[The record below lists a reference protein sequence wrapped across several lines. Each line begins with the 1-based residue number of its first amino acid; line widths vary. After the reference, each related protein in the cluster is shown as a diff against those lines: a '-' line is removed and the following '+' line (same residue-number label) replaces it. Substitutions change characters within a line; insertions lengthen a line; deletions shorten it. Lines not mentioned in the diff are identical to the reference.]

1 VLVTSDS
8 QALNRWSIYAYDT
21 GSLTWSRVKSQSY
34 NVTNFWNYI
43 DWFAEGYN
51 QFTQIDY
58 SVDYTYQI
66 PLIQSNVG
74 ETVKVF
80 NVGSG
85 GWLLLEK
92 YAQVNSQDYTQS
104 YKVIGRQRG
113 TIEFSSNLYK
123 LTNSLLT
130 FDGSLYDNDSYDN
143 SATIELRIILETLKN
158 KIFVDNYR
166 QYWLD
171 LLFVGFRYA
180 LSEQSYLD
188 WLMKTSFIKA
198 THNAGELKQKVNYNN
213 DNLENYEDY
222 INEVKPYRTKVREYI
237 SAYSKI
243 DNAPSMISDF
253 DLPQVYNS
261 EGKIEPINVRYI
273 DNALVYNSPQ
283 VLEYPWK
290 NWYDNVGFK
299 IKSIEIVN
307 GGSGYVIPPVVRISG
322 NGTGAVASAF
332 IANGKVNRIKI
343 INPGTG
349 YLSAPTVILDGGL
362 AENGVAAQAV
372 AIIESEVVR
381 SMHVSVKF
389 DRTSKNYYI
398 TELTETETFTGSGS
412 LKQFILKWPADVK
425 VGKSTVTVAGQEI
438 LRENYT
444 ITKKSS
450 VTRGYTAYYSVLTLD
465 DAPANGETV
474 SISYYKDVTLLSAAD
489 RINFFYNPT
498 TGQLGNDLGQ
508 LLVGV
513 DYGGVN
519 VTGLGF
525 GAGAG
530 WDALPWFS
538 DQWDGFDTAFDDYI
552 VTVGDSTYVFTLP
565 YTPTLGQEINIYV
578 NGLRIDDPY
587 FDLYDGSTAQPN
599 GRKLPQD
606 WVVMSTFIGD
616 GITNVIDLP
625 NLTDPYPLNINDGD
639 KIIFRKSTS
648 DGSFLPNENEY
659 DTVLQGG
666 NLAYTTATG
675 IAPDDII
682 LDGDNFVTPDTSHGP
697 EELVPGQIL
706 DAVAIK
712 VYAMS
717 RDGSAK
723 IKWNNYKGNGTNVN
737 FSLKQYANSKQAITV
752 LVNGIIKEQS
762 IDYTVDWQNSNV
774 VFTVPPV
781 LDSDVAVSSFS
792 FNGDGILDLDYFV
805 GDGSTMEF
813 ITNASWSAGAT
824 SIVLVNGDL
833 LNYDLFQTDITYDSA
848 YRVGIRF
855 VTPPPSGSIVNYLIQ
870 RQFFSDDSTELQK
883 TSVVKSETIVTDGS
897 TTVYSLTNIVG
908 FNDVY
913 ENNVIVRA
921 GQTILRSPSAEYFTL
936 TNNNLSYSLPQHKFA
951 PYSFAPINLKVY
963 LNGTQLIVGSEYIFD
978 FGTVSVVLTS
988 SKYVNNGKL
997 IVVVDTDAEYKMT
1010 ANTIEFV
1017 NTVWPAGTEFEI
1029 VSFYNHDVM
1038 DIQRKSDT
1046 ITSAI
1051 SLTVGTVDYFTFRN
1065 KERGI
1070 FVLDRVTVSDDFVWV
1085 IKNGNLLTHSVD
1097 WKLLEDRR
1105 TIEVK
1110 DVSPNDKL
1118 SMIGYNPTAV
1128 TEQYSYMQFKD
1139 MLNRTHYKR
1148 LNKNKQTFIV
1158 NDLYQTDI
1166 GITVDNA
1173 SVLDDP
1179 NPEGN
1184 LPGIVYINGERI
1196 EYFAKTGNVLSRLR
1210 RGTLGTGVPTV
1221 HRSGTDI
1228 INIGI
1233 SETIPYKDELVIETF
1248 VSTDSSNVLYTNFV
1262 PEATPATI
1270 DDGSTVYTPWYRKTI
1285 PSNFGQCDQI
1295 EVFVAGYRLKKVPY
1309 KLHDITV
1316 HLESPEGD
1324 VQYES
1329 EFSVDGETSTVR
1341 LTTAPP
1347 DDTKIVVVKKIGKM
1361 WSDLD
1366 TSLVDST
1373 NNIANFI
1380 KSAPGVWPL

>member
-1 VLVTSDS
+1 
-8 QALNRWSIYAYDT
+8 
-21 GSLTWSRVKSQSY
+21 
-34 NVTNFWNYI
+34 
-43 DWFAEGYN
+43 
-51 QFTQIDY
+51 
-58 SVDYTYQI
+58 
-66 PLIQSNVG
+66 
-74 ETVKVF
+74 
-80 NVGSG
+80 
-85 GWLLLEK
+85 
-92 YAQVNSQDYTQS
+92 
-104 YKVIGRQRG
+104 
-113 TIEFSSNLYK
+113 
-123 LTNSLLT
+123 
-130 FDGSLYDNDSYDN
+130 
-143 SATIELRIILETLKN
+143 
-158 KIFVDNYR
+158 
-166 QYWLD
+166 
-171 LLFVGFRYA
+171 
-180 LSEQSYLD
+180 
-188 WLMKTSFIKA
+188 
-198 THNAGELKQKVNYNN
+198 
-213 DNLENYEDY
+213 
-222 INEVKPYRTKVREYI
+222 
-237 SAYSKI
+237 
-243 DNAPSMISDF
+243 
-253 DLPQVYNS
+253 
-261 EGKIEPINVRYI
+261 
-273 DNALVYNSPQ
+273 
-283 VLEYPWK
+283 
-290 NWYDNVGFK
+290 
-299 IKSIEIVN
+299 
-307 GGSGYVIPPVVRISG
+307 
-322 NGTGAVASAF
+322 
-332 IANGKVNRIKI
+332 
-343 INPGTG
+343 
-349 YLSAPTVILDGGL
+349 
-362 AENGVAAQAV
+362 
-372 AIIESEVVR
+372 
-381 SMHVSVKF
+381 
-389 DRTSKNYYI
+389 
-398 TELTETETFTGSGS
+398 
-412 LKQFILKWPADVK
+412 
-425 VGKSTVTVAGQEI
+425 
-438 LRENYT
+438 
-444 ITKKSS
+444 
-450 VTRGYTAYYSVLTLD
+450 
-465 DAPANGETV
+465 
-474 SISYYKDVTLLSAAD
+474 
-489 RINFFYNPT
+489 
-498 TGQLGNDLGQ
+498 
-508 LLVGV
+508 LVGV

-587 FDLYDGSTAQPN
+587 FDLYDGSTVQPN

-659 DTVLQGG
+659 DTILQGG

-682 LDGDNFVTPDTSHGP
+682 LDGDNFVTPDTSRGP

-1010 ANTIEFV
+1010 ANTIQFV

-1029 VSFYNHDVM
+1029 VSFYNHDVI
-1038 DIQRKSDT
+1038 DIHSD
-1046 ITSAI
+1046 S
-1051 SLTVGTVDYFTFRN
+1051 
-1065 KERGI
+1065 
-1070 FVLDRVTVSDDFVWV
+1070 
-1085 IKNGNLLTHSVD
+1085 
-1097 WKLLEDRR
+1097 
-1105 TIEVK
+1105 
-1110 DVSPNDKL
+1110 
-1118 SMIGYNPTAV
+1118 
-1128 TEQYSYMQFKD
+1128 QYC
-1139 MLNRTHYKR
+1139 
-1148 LNKNKQTFIV
+1148 
-1158 NDLYQTDI
+1158 
-1166 GITVDNA
+1166 
-1173 SVLDDP
+1173 
-1179 NPEGN
+1179 E
-1184 LPGIVYINGERI
+1184 
-1196 EYFAKTGNVLSRLR
+1196 
-1210 RGTLGTGVPTV
+1210 
-1221 HRSGTDI
+1221 
-1228 INIGI
+1228 
-1233 SETIPYKDELVIETF
+1233 
-1248 VSTDSSNVLYTNFV
+1248 
-1262 PEATPATI
+1262 
-1270 DDGSTVYTPWYRKTI
+1270 
-1285 PSNFGQCDQI
+1285 
-1295 EVFVAGYRLKKVPY
+1295 
-1309 KLHDITV
+1309 
-1316 HLESPEGD
+1316 
-1324 VQYES
+1324 
-1329 EFSVDGETSTVR
+1329 
-1341 LTTAPP
+1341 
-1347 DDTKIVVVKKIGKM
+1347 
-1361 WSDLD
+1361 
-1366 TSLVDST
+1366 
-1373 NNIANFI
+1373 
-1380 KSAPGVWPL
+1380 